1 MAKGKKQTAPRC
13 CECKKLLKGVTHE
26 VNILGGTLLSKMC
39 DSCYH
44 QNLQCDVCFNFTAF
58 ADGAVQ
64 NQADNTGDHGDGVI
78 CSDCYRDQNG
88 SNTGLALVI
97 EKSRELLD
105 AGNKI
110 EAIRIVRQMTAD
122 MGLNYGLK
130 EAKELVETY
139 DDATPCEDLAEAWRT
154 KKMPFTCCACN
165 KQIGGEPIMF
175 EGNGVCESCART
187 KTGAQIKATVPV
199 SAKPAEN
206 APMAQKIAWLHATY
220 PHMFD
225 ERGNFIGV
233 EEFRKRHPERDTKA
247 VPIA

>member
-1 MAKGKKQTAPRC
+1 MKSREKERKQAKVQIKRKNQTAPRC
-13 CECKKLLKGVTHE
+13 CECTKLLKGVTHE

-39 DSCYH
+39 DSCYL
-44 QNLQCDVCFNFTAF
+44 QNLQCDVCSDLTSF
-58 ADGAVQ
+58 AEGATN
-64 NQADNTGDHGDGVI
+64 NQDEASHGVHGDGIV
-78 CSDCYRDQNG
+78 CSDCSG
-88 SNTGLALVI
+88 VNTGLALVI

-233 EEFRKRHPERDTKA
+233 KEEVSND
-247 VPIA
+247 